1 MNITVSTNAI
11 EQLANRYSD
20 KSKVFRVMINGFGWG
35 GPVFGIVLDEQ
46 FEGDHIEEKEGI
58 KFAVN
63 EDILDQFGSFKI
75 DYTSNYFR
83 KGFTI
88 STDRGTSSC

>member
-1 MNITVSTNAI
+1 MSIKVSEEAI

-46 FEGDHIEEKEGI
+46 FEDDYIEEKNGI

-63 EDILDQFGSFKI
+63 TDILDQFGSFMV

-83 KGFTI
+83 KGFVV
-88 STDRGTSSC
+88 STAYGSGSC